1 MAALVVSF
9 AWADSVTFTPDG
21 SVPTAAAYTLTEAPI
36 TLTCSNGLVNTT
48 QIRVYKN
55 QTLTVSAAE
64 GYTITGVEFTCTAS
78 GTSQYGPGCFT
89 ADQGNY
95 SYDGTVGTWSGSA
108 SSVVFTAS
116 TNQVRATQ
124 IVVTYSS
131 GTVVVVAAPVI
142 TPAGGVF
149 ETSQEVTITA
159 EAGDIYYT
167 LDGTDPDEDATA
179 YAAPFTITDD
189 ATVKAIAIDNGV
201 SSAITTATFTKAIT
215 TTGAGTVESPYTVAD
230 ALALIGGNQI
240 PSDSV
245 YVSGVITGTPS
256 VSTSYGNANYYIT
269 DNGDTTL
276 YIFRGKYL
284 QNTTFTATDQIK
296 EGDAVV
302 VYGKLTLYNSTPE
315 MAANNYIY
323 SLNGQTEAQ
332 VDTTVVTNF
341 TEANAAT
348 GIFRFDGQAVVTY
361 QSGNYLYVRDAN
373 AKAGL
378 IYGAVG
384 QTYNQGYYVPAG
396 WTGIHTLYNGM
407 DEYTNLNGFTAA
419 VDSTTVEPVAKT
431 TLVAADANEYVSLAN
446 MPIYAETDTTTGA
459 ITNVYMVCG
468 TDTLLVYNRFNVTL
482 PEWDATKTYN
492 FTGIATVYNDA
503 AQLYPITV
511 EEATATATDING
523 DGAWSMA
530 DVTTLIAF
538 VLGNQP
544 SPCIEENC
552 DVNGD
557 GGVSMADVTTLIGNI
572 LGN

>member
-108 SSVVFTAS
+108 SEIVFTAS

-131 GTVVVVAAPVI
+131 GSVVVVAAPVI

-284 QNTTFTATDQIK
+284 QNTLFTATDQIK

-361 QSGNYLYVRDAN
+361 QFGNYLYVRDAN

-378 IYGAVG
+378 IYGSVG
-384 QTYNQGYYVPAG
+384 QSYNQGNYVPAG

-446 MPIYAETDTTTGA
+446 MPIYAETDTAGT

-492 FTGIATVYNDA
+492 FTGIATVYNNA
-503 AQLYPITV
+503 AQLCPITV
-511 EEATATATDING
+511 EEATATAIDING

>member
-9 AWADSVTFTPDG
+9 AWADSVTFTPSDY
-21 SVPTAAAYTLTEAPI
+21 TAVTGADYTLQNAPI
-36 TLTCSNGLVNTT
+36 TIAVTASTVTT
-48 QIRVYKN
+48 DQFRIFKN
-55 QTLTVSAAE
+55 QTLTVSAEE

-78 GTSQYGPGCFT
+78 GTSKYGPGCFT
-89 ADQGNY
+89 ADLGTY
-95 SYDGTVGTWSGSA
+95 SYEGTVGTWSGSA

-131 GTVVVVAAPVI
+131 GSVVVVAAPVI

-284 QNTTFTATDQIK
+284 QNTKFTATDQIK

-315 MAANNYIY
+315 MAANNYLY

-361 QSGNYLYVRDAN
+361 QFGNYLYVRDAN

-378 IYGAVG
+378 IYGSVG
-384 QTYNQGYYVPAG
+384 QSYNQGNYVPAG
-396 WTGIHTLYNGM
+396 WTGIHTLYNGI

-431 TLVAADANEYVSLAN
+431 TLIAADANEYVSLAN
-446 MPIYAETDTTTGA
+446 MPIYAETDTAGT

-492 FTGIATVYNDA
+492 FTGIATVYNNA
-503 AQLYPITV
+503 AQLCPITV
-511 EEATATATDING
+511 EEATATAIDING